1 MNDGIDVFKP
11 GSVYHNCC
19 VPFIRGKEEVGMD
32 EYCTYEKYVFKKKLE
47 TLRNKNGRSTEL
59 ISLYIPSDKQISD
72 VTNHLREEHEQAS
85 NIKSKLT
92 SNNVQGTLD
101 SLLAKLRYLNKIPE
115 NGIIYFTGTV
125 DTGTSKTS
133 MLNEVLIPPEPVV
146 DYIYHRDSIFYLEP
160 LEEMLRECST
170 YGIILL
176 DLREATIGMLV
187 GKQTEVIKHLHST
200 VPGKQR
206 KGGQSAHRF
215 EQLRRIAIHDFYK
228 RIGDAANEAF
238 LEVEPSELKGI
249 LIGGNSPTKEEFN
262 EGEFLHYELQKKVL
276 GLFDTEYT
284 DESGFSELI
293 NAAKNTLQGID
304 LIKQKKDI
312 EMFFKELATE
322 SGKVSYGE
330 SNVRANLELKAVDV
344 LLLSED
350 LRSERVTLKCSVC
363 GYENKRARK
372 WKYNEAVPAAG
383 NCPECGS
390 ALEVTDV
397 IDIVDEFSE
406 LADKGNARIAF
417 ISTYFDEGSQL
428 MIAFGGIAAIL
439 RYSTGV

>member
-1 MNDGIDVFKP
+1 MV
-11 GSVYHNCC
+11 
-19 VPFIRGKEEVGMD
+19 

-47 TLRNKNGRSTEL
+47 TLKNKSGRSTEL

-72 VTNHLREEHEQAS
+72 VTNHLKVEYKQAS
-85 NIKSKLT
+85 NIESKLT
-92 SNNVQGTLD
+92 SNNVQGALD
-101 SLLAKLRYLNKIPE
+101 SLLAKLRSLNKIPE
-115 NGIIYFTGTV
+115 NGIVYFTGTV
-125 DTGTSKTS
+125 DTGANRTG
-133 MLNEVLIPPEPVV
+133 MENEVLIPPEPVV
-146 DYIYHRDSIFYLEP
+146 HYIYHCDSVFYLEP

-170 YGIILL
+170 YGLILL

-187 GKQTEVIKHLHST
+187 GKQIEVIKHLHST

-228 RIGDAANEAF
+228 RIGEAASEAF
-238 LEVEPSELKGI
+238 LELEPAELKGI
-249 LIGGNSPTKEEFN
+249 LIGGHSPTKEEFS
-262 EGEFLHYELQKKVL
+262 EGGFLHYELQKKVL
-276 GLFDTEYT
+276 GLFDTGYT

-293 NAAKNTLQGID
+293 NAAEDTLQGID
-304 LIKQKKDI
+304 LIKQKKDMKI
-312 EMFFKELATE
+312 FFKEIATE

-330 SNVRANLELKAVDV
+330 DNIRANLEIKAVDV

-350 LRSERVTLKCSVC
+350 LRSERVTIKCSVC
-363 GYENKRARK
+363 GHENKWTRR
-372 WKYNEAVPAAG
+372 WKPNESIPVAG

-390 ALEVTDV
+390 ALEVMDV
-397 IDIVDEFSE
+397 IDIVGELSE
-406 LADKGNARIAF
+406 LADIGNTRIAF
-417 ISTYFDEGSQL
+417 ISTDFDEGSQL

>member
-1 MNDGIDVFKP
+1 MA
-11 GSVYHNCC
+11 
-19 VPFIRGKEEVGMD
+19 
-32 EYCTYEKYVFKKKLE
+32 EYCTYEKYEFKKKLE
-47 TLRNKNGRSTEL
+47 TLRSKSGRSTEL
-59 ISLYIPSDKQISD
+59 ISHYIPSDKQISD
-72 VTNHLREEHEQAS
+72 VTNHLKEEHEHAS
-85 NIKSKLT
+85 NIESKLT
-92 SNNVQGTLD
+92 RNNIQEALD
-101 SLLAKLRYLNKIPE
+101 FLLAKLRYLKKIPE
-115 NGIIYFTGTV
+115 NGIVYFTGIV
-125 DTGTSKTS
+125 DTGANKIS
-133 MLNEVLIPPEPVV
+133 MVNEALIPPEPIVN
-146 DYIYHRDSIFYLEP
+146 YIYHCDSVFYLEP

-170 YGIILL
+170 HGLILL

-187 GKQTEVIKHLHST
+187 GKQIEVIRHLHST

-215 EQLRRIAIHDFYK
+215 EQLRHIAIHDFYK
-228 RIGDAANEAF
+228 RIGDAASEAF
-238 LEVEPSELKGI
+238 LEVEPTELKGI
-249 LIGGNSPTKEEFN
+249 LIGGHSPTKEDFN

-276 GLFDTEYT
+276 GLFDTGYT

-293 NAAKNTLQGID
+293 NAAEDTLQGID
-304 LIKQKKDI
+304 LIKQKKDMEI
-312 EMFFKELATE
+312 FFKEIATE

-330 SNVRANLELKAVDV
+330 DNVRANLEIKAVDV

-350 LRSERVTLKCSVC
+350 LRSERVSIKCSVC
-363 GYENKRARK
+363 GYENKWTRK
-372 WKYNEAVPAAG
+372 WKPNEAVPVEG

-397 IDIVDEFSE
+397 IDIVGEFSE

-417 ISTYFDEGSQL
+417 ISTDFNEGSQL